1 MTILYASIITVLGKE
16 VAFTEIDALQAAEL
30 WAAAFTFTNSHPRLL
45 CTSAFLLNYSSRYS
59 ISYTRIAAVLQTFI
73 KLQEEGGEADENLHR
88 GEALQAQ
95 GQANSAHSLTAYLF
109 PSCLPRKLTQYIPD
123 YFAVVDSGATVHV
136 LHDSVCAAYTKE
148 ANSAIK

>member
-16 VAFTEIDALQAAEL
+16 VAFTKIDALQAAEL

-73 KLQEEGGEADENLHR
+73 KLQE
-88 GEALQAQ
+88 AQ
-95 GQANSAHSLTAYLF
+95 GQANSADSLTAYLF
-109 PSCLPRKLTQYIPD
+109 PSGLPRKLTQYIPD